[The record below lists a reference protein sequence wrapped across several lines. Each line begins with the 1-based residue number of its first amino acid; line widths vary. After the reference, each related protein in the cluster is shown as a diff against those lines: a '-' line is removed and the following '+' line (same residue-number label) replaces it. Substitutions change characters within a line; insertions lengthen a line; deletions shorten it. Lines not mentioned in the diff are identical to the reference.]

1 MAARPAHLDLQLDVT
16 DDPRAFL
23 DAAADHLAADPV
35 VHTVIASVTARLAA
49 ADPLPPAAHPRWWA
63 VARDASRDGADA
75 VVGVAMRTAPYAPHP
90 VYVLPMPDRAAVALA
105 EAVHARGEALGGVN
119 GALPAARVV
128 AETYADRVGADV
140 RVREHLRLFEVRE
153 VAVPPA
159 PPGRLR
165 SATEADAQLVLAW
178 FRDFGRAAAEQA
190 GRSEPHAGSAE
201 TFTLADALVRIR
213 ESVVWLWEDAAGEV
227 VHLTAANP
235 PAYGVT
241 RIGPVY
247 TPVEHRGRGYAS
259 AAVAAVSLLQLRSGV
274 RVCLFTDQANPTSNR
289 VYEALGYR
297 PLVDMVNLALE

>member
-1 MAARPAHLDLQLDVT
+1 MAARPTHLDLQLEIT
-16 DDPRAFL
+16 EDPRAFL

-35 VHTVIASVTARLAA
+35 INTVIASVTARLAA
-49 ADPLPPAAHPRWWA
+49 TDPLPRAAHPRWWA
-63 VARDASRDGADA
+63 VARDAAGV
-75 VVGVAMRTAPYAPHP
+75 VVGVAMRTAPFEPHP
-90 VYVLPMPDRAAVALA
+90 VYVLPMPDPAAVALA

-128 AETYADRVGADV
+128 AETYAARAGADV

-165 SATEADAQLVLAW
+165 SATEADAPLVLAW

-190 GRSEPHAGSAE
+190 GRTEPHGGSAE

-213 ESVVWLWEDAAGEV
+213 EGVVWLWEDATGDV

-235 PAYGVT
+235 PAYGVA

-259 AAVAAVSLLQLRSGV
+259 AAVAAVSLLQLRSGL
-274 RVCLFTDQANPTSNR
+274 RACLFTDQANPTSNR

-297 PLVDMVNLALE
+297 PLVDMVNLALA